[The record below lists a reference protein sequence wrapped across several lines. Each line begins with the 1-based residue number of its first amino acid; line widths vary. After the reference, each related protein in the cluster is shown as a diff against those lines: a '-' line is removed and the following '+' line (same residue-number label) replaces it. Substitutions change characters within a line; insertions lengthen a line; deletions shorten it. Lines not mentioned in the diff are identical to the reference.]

1 MLHPRLRPFLPLL
14 ALLLLLG
21 PVTAAQAT
29 SFVPMRDSALADQAE
44 LILVARVGGRLPAPT
59 GTLRPVTD
67 YLVVVERGVNG
78 ELLESVIVVRL
89 PGGTGADG
97 NALKIWG
104 APELADGSRVLLF
117 LARHGDAY
125 RPLHLMLG
133 VFHEIAAD
141 WRSVAYRD
149 LSEVREKPGADP
161 EAAAELR
168 RVRDFHRFANWLEA
182 RARGTILPA
191 NYFIRIDPAQIQILH
206 DRYTLMTQGDMNLR
220 WFDFDSGGSVTFY
233 AHKDGQPGL
242 AGGGFQEFHRALDVW
257 TGAAGTP
264 IRYVYGGTTTS
275 SGGLATYDWTNAILF
290 ADPNDEIEGTF
301 DCAAGGTLA
310 VGGPWYNTNV
320 TGTFDGRPFV
330 RIQGGDIVTNDG
342 IDCYFQRIA
351 HPAAAAE
358 ELFAHELGHTLGMGH
373 SSEDPSEPNSLLRD
387 ALMYYRIH
395 SDGRGGRLNAD
406 DIAGIRA
413 LYAAG
418 GGGATPPPPPADSP
432 TTLYLLDNRF
442 AVTLTWRNQF
452 NNTTGAGKAIT
463 FSNFV
468 GFFYFENDPRALEI
482 LVKIVDYDG
491 RILVFFSELGI
502 IQFELNV
509 TDRIT
514 GESKT
519 YRNTAGDCGAVDPDF
534 HLSDGKTA
542 LMTGGRKATIRDLGI
557 TRAPK
562 GQCVPDDRTLC
573 LLGDRFSVELP
584 FWRNQF
590 DESSG
595 FGKPLPMGGL
605 AGGFHFYNDPRD
617 LEILF
622 KIYEFPDRILVFY
635 GTLSIF
641 GYTIQMTDETTG
653 RTTEFSNPEGTFC
666 GGFINDLLAGPPF

>member
-67 YLVVVERGVNG
+67 YLVEVERVVKG
-78 ELLESVIVVRL
+78 ELLESVIVVRP

-168 RVRDFHRFANWLEA
+168 RVRDFRRFANWLEA

-330 RIQGGDIVTNDG
+330 RIQGGDLVTNDG

-418 GGGATPPPPPADSP
+418 GGSMPPPDDSP
-432 TTLYLLDNRF
+432 TTLYLLNHRF
-442 AVTLTWRNQF
+442 AVTLTWKNQY
-452 NNTTGAGKAIT
+452 NGVTGTARAVPNSDLT
-463 FSNFV
+463 
-468 GFFYFENDPRALEI
+468 GFFYFDDPQNLE
-482 LVKIVDYDG
+482 LMVKILDFG
-491 RILVFFSELGI
+491 TAIKVFYGQVTNLH
-502 IQFELNV
+502 FELVV
-509 TDRIT
+509 TDRLT
-514 GESKT
+514 GRVKK
-519 YRNTAGDCGAVDPDF
+519 YKNTAGDCGDIDHDF
-534 HLSDGKTA
+534 AKATA
-542 LMTGGRKATIRDLGI
+542 LGSAVVLEGTGEPIFT
-557 TRAPK
+557 PK
-562 GQCVPDDRTLC
+562 SACLPGPNTLC
-573 LLGDRFSVELP
+573 LLGGRFRVEAD
-584 FWRNQF
+584 WRNQYNGT
-590 DESSG
+590 SG
-595 FGKPLPMGGL
+595 TAQ
-605 AGGFHFYNDPRD
+605 AGNLSD
-617 LEILF
+617 LTGYFTFTEPANIEILAKTLDF
-622 KIYEFPDRILVFY
+622 TDRILFLWGSLSNLEY
-635 GTLSIF
+635 TLRL
-641 GYTIQMTDETTG
+641 TNMETGVT
-653 RTTEFSNPEGTFC
+653 RTYHNPPGKFC
-666 GGFINDLLAGPPF
+666 GGLDNNAF